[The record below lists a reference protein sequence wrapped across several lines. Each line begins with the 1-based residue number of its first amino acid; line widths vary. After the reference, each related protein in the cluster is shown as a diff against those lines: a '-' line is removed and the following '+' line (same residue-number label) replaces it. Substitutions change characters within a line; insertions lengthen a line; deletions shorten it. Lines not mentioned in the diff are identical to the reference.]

1 MIQHYQQIAQSLNWD
16 ADYIDKNSPFNDGEL
31 IAAQQP
37 TFTDSTDLR
46 LSITEEKM
54 SRFAV
59 IASSLVDPQL
69 RHFNSLVP
77 ALVPT
82 LAPTLVPKS
91 NSSANTQIG
100 QHDFETKRFKPNHFF
115 LS

>member
-16 ADYIDKNSPFNDGEL
+16 ADYIAQNSHFNDDEL
-31 IAAQQP
+31 IAAQQQ

-59 IASSLVDPQL
+59 TASSLVAPQL

-77 ALVPT
+77 A

-100 QHDFETKRFKPNHFF
+100 QHDFETKRFKLNHFF